1 MILRQVHQVQCY
13 REGLQQVAE
22 TLKGDEVLYS
32 GIRPYDYHAGNRIV
46 LAVYPHLLARSV
58 AARGVKPRFR
68 YVITLNDLEPSAYD
82 GLALRASGPSYQIA
96 TVVDAIIDKLETDL
110 VHLRREF
117 PDVVIEYFKSSDMV
131 RTPHFERTTQILL
144 QDPMELMRLY
154 FREEILA
161 QMPREM
167 VAGSEFFGLVCPTC
181 KVPVP
186 ARQAPRLGDATCQG
200 CGVAL
205 AARGAMHYWLYF
217 IPLLALK
224 LRVVQPDVALLGGDY
239 LEPDE
244 MAPLLKQPCKLD
256 EILELYGMLD
266 AGRPLTF
273 LVPPLLM
280 GKDNQKMSKSLG
292 NVTAYRYDEVL
303 AACGSIKGPRFA
315 IPSVEN

>member
-1 MILRQVHQVQCY
+1 MILRHVHQVQCY
-13 REGLQQVAE
+13 REGLQNVAE
-22 TLKGDEVLYS
+22 ALRGNEVLYS

-58 AARGVKPRFR
+58 ARRGVTPRFR
-68 YVITLNDLEPSAYD
+68 YVITLNDLEPSIFD
-82 GLALRASGPSYQIA
+82 GLALRATGPSYQLA
-96 TVVDAIIDKLETDL
+96 TPVDAIIDKLESDL
-110 VHLRREF
+110 IHLRQEF

-131 RTPHFERTTQILL
+131 RTPHFERATQILL
-144 QDPMELMRLY
+144 QDPMELLRLY
-154 FREEILA
+154 FREEVLA
-161 QMPREM
+161 LMPAEM
-167 VAGSEFFGLVCPTC
+167 VARSEFFGLVCPAC

-186 ARQAPRLGDATCQG
+186 ARQTPRLGDATCQG

-244 MAPLLKQPCKLD
+244 AAPMLKQPCKLD
-256 EILELYGMLD
+256 EILEFYGMLER
-266 AGRPLTF
+266 GRPLTF
-273 LVPPLLM
+273 LTPPLLM

-292 NVTAYRYDEVL
+292 NVTAYRYEEVL
-303 AACGSIKGPRFA
+303 AACSAIEGPRFA
-315 IPSVEN
+315 IPSLEN